1 MSAGYVCAG
10 RTAAG
15 NVRRQNQDAIL
26 LREDVGLWA
35 VADGLG
41 GHSAGEVASRMV
53 VERLGTLPRRGGVVD
68 FVEGIDTALGE
79 VNAELRALARCRGV
93 DVIGSTVVMLVHDA
107 DLLLCGW
114 VGDSRAYLFES
125 GVLHPL
131 TRDHVAGCADGAAR
145 SGWYAPASGVLTR
158 AIGADDLLFVD
169 WMVLRRRPGQCVLLC
184 SDGINKELDD
194 AEIAAHCRRAAEPHT
209 LVASLFDSALARA
222 GRDNISAIVLRLED
236 AAWP

>member
-41 GHSAGEVASRMV
+41 GHSAGEVASHMV
-53 VERLGTLPRRGGVVD
+53 IERLGALPRRGGVVD
-68 FVEGIDTALGE
+68 FVEGIDAALGE
-79 VNAELRALARCRGV
+79 VNAELRALARRRSV
-93 DVIGSTVVMLVHDA
+93 DVIGSTVVMLLHDA

-131 TRDHVAGCADGAAR
+131 TRDHVVGCDDGAAR
-145 SGWYAPASGVLTR
+145 SGRHAPASGVLTR
-158 AIGADDLLFVD
+158 AIGADDLLCVD
-169 WMVLRRRPGQCVLLC
+169 WMVLQRRPGQCVLLC

-194 AEIAAHCRRAAEPHT
+194 TEIAAHCRRAADPHT
-209 LVASLFDSALARA
+209 LVARLFDSALARA
-222 GRDNISAIVLRLED
+222 GRDNVSAIVLRLDD
-236 AAWP
+236 AASP